1 MGNSVST
8 NQGDFIFLPSMSID
22 DLPDGAL
29 LLIFELLPLRDR
41 LSVERVSK
49 RWLELSRLLWPKI
62 KEFDMTKQKFAYRH
76 SLGLKMEERVADVFI
91 TFLRRMRS
99 EYSGVTSL
107 KLVGGCFLCPRIS
120 VERRVK
126 RDIDIYKSCRFLK
139 SILFSISM
147 DQFSNL
153 AIQCFN
159 GKGTETMHV
168 LFVTV
173 HWSKGRPWV
182 KT

>member
-126 RDIDIYKSCRFLK
+126 RDWHFLNHRDFSCQFC
-139 SILFSISM
+139 SMNQFSISV
-147 DQFSNL
+147 FSMKEYR
-153 AIQCFN
+153 I
-159 GKGTETMHV
+159 KT
-168 LFVTV
+168 
-173 HWSKGRPWV
+173 WGRIHLNRIGRG
-182 KT
+182 